1 MPEPAA
7 HEGDRAVELP
17 DDLRYTAD
25 DEWVRVDGDE
35 ATVGISAFAQDQLG
49 DIVYVELPQVGQTV
63 ARGDA
68 FGTIESVKA
77 LSDLHAPL
85 SGEVTARNDALVDAP
100 ELVNSSP
107 YGDGWM
113 MRLRLSDAAE
123 LDDLLSAGDYRARLP
138 RE

>member
-1 MPEPAA
+1 M
-7 HEGDRAVELP
+7 ELP

-35 ATVGISAFAQDQLG
+35 ATVGISDFAQDQLG
-49 DIVYVELPQVGQTV
+49 DIVYVEVPEVGRTV

-68 FGTIESVKA
+68 FGIIESVKA
-77 LSDLHAPL
+77 LSDLYSPL
-85 SGEVTARNDALVDAP
+85 SGEVTARNDALIDAP

-113 MRLRLSDAAE
+113 MRLRLADAAE
-123 LDDLLSAGDYRARLP
+123 LDDLLSADDYRARLP
-138 RE
+138 QE